1 MAQAA
6 GTITTMVTGIIM
18 RMGRLLR
25 YRRGKRYTG
34 PPILNPRK

>member
-6 GTITTMVTGIIM
+6 DTITTMVTGIIM
-18 RMGRLLR
+18 RTDRLLQ
-25 YRRGKRYTG
+25 YRHGKRFTV